1 MVTEDVSDRKIF
13 LFTPEILFTA
23 EICCL
28 FHLFSTM
35 GIFLN
40 NKTKTILRNKVI
52 LPTSYN

>member
-13 LFTPEILFTA
+13 LFTPEILFA

-35 GIFLN
+35 GIF
-40 NKTKTILRNKVI
+40 
-52 LPTSYN
+52 